1 MTAGRQIDHREAPMS
16 QPQSAVDVDAVVIRP
31 AMGDRGIHL
40 PQQLRLDRALAGAP
54 EDPD

>member
-1 MTAGRQIDHREAPMS
+1 MS